1 MSYNVLSS
9 YADDFI
15 NDDEILETLDYAEKH
30 RSDRPL
36 LLNILEKARK
46 CRGVTHRE
54 AAVLLECD
62 QPDLNEEILSLAKE
76 IKLKFYGN

>member
-36 LLNILEKARK
+36 LLKILEKARK
-46 CRGVTHRE
+46 
-54 AAVLLECD
+54 
-62 QPDLNEEILSLAKE
+62 
-76 IKLKFYGN
+76 

>member
-36 LLNILEKARK
+36 LLNILEKAR
-46 CRGVTHRE
+46 
-54 AAVLLECD
+54 
-62 QPDLNEEILSLAKE
+62 
-76 IKLKFYGN
+76 YGNGKNDKFQYFQYA